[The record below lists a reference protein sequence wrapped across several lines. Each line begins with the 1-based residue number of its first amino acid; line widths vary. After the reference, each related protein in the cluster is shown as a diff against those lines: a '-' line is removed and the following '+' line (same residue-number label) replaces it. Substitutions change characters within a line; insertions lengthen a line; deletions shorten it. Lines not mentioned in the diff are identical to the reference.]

1 LSNEPDNLLLQAD
14 GLFDCRRLDDAQ
26 SKYEEYLENQPESWH
41 ALNRLARIQAMR
53 GRIRAMVRTCFRWQE
68 VLQTQGLPD
77 LAGLVAEA
85 IVRFDPHSLEGRVG
99 ILQHL
104 ERTADETTF
113 VTTARR
119 DARFFVEVGN
129 GELAIQVL
137 RKALETYPDHTELSL
152 DLADVHMAQGH
163 MQEAVVQFRHLA
175 STFRKAGN
183 LERASDSYRRLKVL
197 IPDSAEVAMDLAQVY
212 MEQERYADA
221 MNEYRTALRLN
232 LNDREALMGLG
243 QAASRKGSLRDAV
256 LAFKKLLALDPRDIQ
271 AHRYLGEAFLGNG
284 LTAEAVK
291 EFLTAGTLLVET
303 GDFSEA
309 RSVYERI
316 LEVEPGNATATREIS
331 NANAI
336 LAEQQVRTDPGTLAT
351 SVTVDP
357 VPTEEDL
364 YASVSAREHDLYA
377 APLETLDQGIMGA
390 PEADTLPPGAPDVQS
405 AASES
410 VSGCRVCAALRPTP
424 GQLQRPVPFVLLGRP
439 ELMGRI
445 RDQVDSP
452 PDRDQ
457 VPWSPLPDM
466 DQVRRGV
473 QDDPAIVAADPT
485 AGASSTPASGPVQ
498 SAFGFTGGFSQ
509 AISSGTSGR
518 RRRRRERWERWED
531 ADPPPDYR
539 SGSTPAPDPAAAL
552 AERLAR
558 RQRGESGDGD

>member
-1 LSNEPDNLLLQAD
+1 MSNEPDNLLLQAD

-26 SKYEEYLENQPESWH
+26 ARYEEYLDKQPESWH

-68 VLQTQGLPD
+68 VLQEQGFPD

-137 RKALETYPDHTELSL
+137 RKALETYPDHIELSM

-175 STFRKAGN
+175 SSFRKAGN

-197 IPDSAEVAMDLAQVY
+197 IPDSPEVAMDLAQVY

-243 QAASRKGSLRDAV
+243 EAATRKGSLRDAV
-256 LAFKKLLALDPRDIQ
+256 LAFKKLLAQDSRDVR
-271 AHRYLGEAFLGNG
+271 AHRSLGEAFLGNG

-291 EFLTAGTLLVET
+291 EFLTAGTLLVEA
-303 GDFSEA
+303 GEFAEA

-316 LEVEPGNATATREIS
+316 LEVEPGNPTATREIS

-336 LAEQQVRTDPGTLAT
+336 LAEQQVRTDA
-351 SVTVDP
+351 SVPAVSEVVGP

-364 YASVSAREHDLYA
+364 YAAATTSEQDLYA
-377 APLETLDQGIMGA
+377 APTEIPGQEIL
-390 PEADTLPPGAPDVQS
+390 GAPDGDSS
-405 AASES
+405 ALGAPVAARLAGPEP
-410 VSGCRVCAALRPTP
+410 VAGARVCPPLQPTP
-424 GQLQRPVPFVLLGRP
+424 GRILRPVPFVLVQRSGWL
-439 ELMGRI
+439 EKI
-445 RDQVDSP
+445 RDQVESP

-466 DQVRRGV
+466 EQVRRGV
-473 QDDPAIVAADPT
+473 SEGSSIVVANPT
-485 AGASSTPASGPVQ
+485 PVLTSTMTAGPVQ
-498 SAFGFTGGFSQ
+498 SAFGFTGDFSQ
-509 AISSGTSGR
+509 AVSSGTSGR
-518 RRRRRERWERWED
+518 RRRRRERWED
-531 ADPPPDYR
+531 AYPPPDYR
-539 SGSTPAPDPAAAL
+539 GGPAPGPDPAAAL

-558 RQRGESGDGD
+558 RHRGGSEDKE